1 MLRKKELKQEFWPR
15 LLKDNKKMHFL
26 KTNFDKV
33 RSLPPACFLVYKRQ
47 AFNYTLD

>member
-1 MLRKKELKQEFWPR
+1 VLRKKELKQEFWPR

-33 RSLPPACFLVYKRQ
+33 RSYSVEPFVHRHQ
-47 AFNYTLD
+47 ASNQTPN

>member
-1 MLRKKELKQEFWPR
+1 VLRKKELKQEFWPR

-33 RSLPPACFLVYKRQ
+33 RSFPLSRVLSTDVLPIVR
-47 AFNYTLD
+47 